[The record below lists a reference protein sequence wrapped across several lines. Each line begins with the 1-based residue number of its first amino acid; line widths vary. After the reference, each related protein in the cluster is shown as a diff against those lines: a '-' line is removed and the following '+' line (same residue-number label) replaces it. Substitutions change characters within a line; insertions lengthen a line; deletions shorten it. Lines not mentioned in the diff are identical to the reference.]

1 MHTKYKIKN
10 RKKRLDPVP
19 VNSLIKASRLQA
31 IVEQAQLIS
40 FANEYLSALLP
51 EHIQSQC
58 NVANIRNDNMLILH
72 VSNSSIATQ
81 LHYQQHS
88 LLNQL
93 QSHPYFAHIKNIS
106 IKVKPL
112 SAK

>member
-1 MHTKYKIKN
+1 MGTMHTKYKIKN

-88 LLNQL
+88 YNLDSLFL
-93 QSHPYFAHIKNIS
+93 QCFFPIEYSLA
-106 IKVKPL
+106 L
-112 SAK
+112 